1 MNIRDKRRRRGRR
14 VYNPAY
20 AASSLA
26 PTSFVAPSQY
36 YKLRN
41 VQGVSGGRFVDNV
54 EQPSLSGSVYS
65 RLVGSRF
72 QEVNRDSTTFGR
84 LALGSPVA
92 GNDTG
97 EQEPPA
103 NSILIP
109 NPSFFGPNF
118 TLDPAAVGEADEYGR
133 RYRESGTEEN
143 NDDAVLD
150 DEWVDLTHYAPIDF
164 GEGEPNENATGP
176 TTSGP
181 SVRRRPKKD
190 VSISTSRRETFPL
203 RNNSNATSGN
213 ELPPPHLRLQTRGP
227 FVRPLSGLNH
237 PDLGVVYGEICQWR
251 SKLKSINSEIAD
263 AQRDCY
269 IDIAEGT
276 HIKGWLMVGQG
287 LRFIPGI
294 QLIEGRAKEDV
305 RWDVLQNERTGW
317 DSTALWTI
325 VAFSTILLVIGRK
338 YTANGVVEML
348 TVICSHRCHR
358 TRTEFSPRCST
369 HVTVFETT
377 GNQ

>member
-1 MNIRDKRRRRGRR
+1 LNIRDKRRRRGRR

-190 VSISTSRRETFPL
+190 VSISTSRR
-203 RNNSNATSGN
+203 
-213 ELPPPHLRLQTRGP
+213 
-227 FVRPLSGLNH
+227 PLSGLNH